1 MKKIIF
7 LIIMSSFFINSANA
21 DIAIRGWWNDNW
33 FWFIISVV
41 VFILIFTIFYLIDKR
56 RYDNEKNEKLFLNEN
71 ESWKK

>member
-21 DIAIRGWWNDNW
+21 DIAIRGGGNDNG
-33 FWFIISVV
+33 FGFIISVV

-71 ESWKK
+71 ESGKK